1 MPVPPG
7 PGGARHASRGTSLP
21 QLTLCMPSGR
31 ASHHPKDN
39 TVSGDGWRS
48 KAVSRLPQ
56 LLLILN
62 GSTRRRRQSVSESPE
77 DRRTDNADKEV
88 DERLQQLPCSPYA
101 TGARDSRS
109 SPRPHRCDGGGLRA
123 EDLRTLGM
131 QPVLSGGRLVYRTR
145 LNVSP
150 IVCVGPIV
158 AREDL
163 TLLTKAL
170 AHIP

>member
-1 MPVPPG
+1 MSDYSNFLVHPRL
-7 PGGARHASRGTSLP
+7 RHGCEG
-21 QLTLCMPSGR
+21 Q
-31 ASHHPKDN
+31 
-39 TVSGDGWRS
+39 
-48 KAVSRLPQ
+48 
-56 LLLILN
+56 
-62 GSTRRRRQSVSESPE
+62 
-77 DRRTDNADKEV
+77 
-88 DERLQQLPCSPYA
+88 
-101 TGARDSRS
+101 
-109 SPRPHRCDGGGLRA
+109 PRPHRCDGGGLRA